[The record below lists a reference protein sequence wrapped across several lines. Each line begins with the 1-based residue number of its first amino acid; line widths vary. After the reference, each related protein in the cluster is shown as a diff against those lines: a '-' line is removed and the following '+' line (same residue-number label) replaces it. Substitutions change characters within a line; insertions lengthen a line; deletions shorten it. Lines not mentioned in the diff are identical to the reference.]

1 MANNSKH
8 MASIITTSAF
18 ITSKR
23 NDNAVSISAV
33 DFNSNNN
40 VRKQYWEYMKI

>member
-8 MASIITTSAF
+8 MTSIISSAF

-33 DFNSNNN
+33 DFINNN
-40 VRKQYWEYMKI
+40 VRKQYWGYTEI

>member
-8 MASIITTSAF
+8 IASIISSAF

-23 NDNAVSISAV
+23 NDNIVSTSAV
-33 DFNSNNN
+33 DFNKNN
-40 VRKQYWEYMKI
+40 VLKQHWGYTEI